1 MFDSSLKVKVI
12 LLSWWRERRSR
23 WRRSGGRS
31 EQLEE
36 RLGSPSRGREF
47 LRGPSAQWLVERD
60 REMTVAAINVKPPS
74 HLANMITELAIG
86 LRLLIIVQLSGAW
99 SQPINSP
106 PILHV
111 ERKWIIPDTEPIDS
125 VVTKA
130 RGDDLEGDQ
139 LEFGLEQV
147 QTYNL
152 NIGHS
157 GPLPFTIDSRTGV
170 VRTNQSLTGL
180 GNSSLNLY
188 VTVTDGTYTQ
198 KTGVWVVILDS
209 KNPDNSDAASGG
221 RPKFDIPLQMRP
233 PGFPLEPPPNLG
245 RPPIPPLPPKPPPLP
260 TQPPPPIAEA
270 KETTKKPGTD
280 GSRSNTTSSTT
291 FSTAENQNTSPQPAA
306 GPKLKNPPQPPK
318 PEHAPP
324 SPPTPP
330 SPSPPYPN
338 VYPPPPHPNITD
350 IALTVIPVTMVTIA
364 FSVVVIAAF
373 LFRRRIC
380 GSTKKKKKKKAS
392 KKDDMT
398 KKSSSGLGGE
408 EPMVLQHWRGPRA
421 LSNRYTAWDPD
432 GTSPAM
438 PQTDAPSVP
447 LFKPK
452 DKWEFPRHQLKVFN
466 ILGEGCFGQ
475 VWKCEARDIIEGEPG
490 PKIVAV
496 KTLKENAGEREMSDL
511 VSELQILKML
521 EPHPNVVRLLGCCT
535 EKDPI
540 FVIMEYVANGKLQSF
555 LRSSR
560 ASRFYDNMHG
570 KSNSLTSRQ
579 LTSFCYQVARGMEFL
594 SSKGIIHRDL
604 AARNVLVDTDHTCKV
619 ADFGFARDV
628 VASHVYERKSE
639 GRLPIRWMAPESLY
653 DNVFSVK
660 SDVWSFGVLIW
671 EIVTLGSTP
680 YPGLS
685 AMEVM
690 KRVKEGERLEKPEH
704 CRRELYNI
712 MYYCWDGEAGKRPD
726 FTELV
731 DLLGQLLLSET
742 EYIELQRFPD
752 HSYYNMVSLSGEKV

>member
-1 MFDSSLKVKVI
+1 TPTHNQRRLPCESFKSFPVPTR
-12 LLSWWRERRSR
+12 LLRQVQVYRREVSQ
-23 WRRSGGRS
+23 RSGRSLDARVQVPAGHKFVPLCLPSEGGENAQLPSCRPANYSCSNIGRRFRPDGS
-31 EQLEE
+31 ENSISIIFLEKVVVA
-36 RLGSPSRGREF
+36 LSFSRCDLTSVGHLF
-47 LRGPSAQWLVERD
+47 DYCLFQ
-60 REMTVAAINVKPPS
+60 NVDAWIFNI
-74 HLANMITELAIG
+74 HAN
-86 LRLLIIVQLSGAW
+86 VQLLAVNAAHVHPLIFLSSGKYRPNQGYSRINKKGAW

-291 FSTAENQNTSPQPAA
+291 FSTAENPNTSPQPAA

-392 KKDDMT
+392 KKDDMVT
-398 KKSSSGLGGE
+398 KLTYFIERLFTATWLREMFSSTRTIRVKLPISDSPE
-408 EPMVLQHWRGPRA
+408 
-421 LSNRYTAWDPD
+421 
-432 GTSPAM
+432 TSSLA
-438 PQTDAPSVP
+438 TSTNGS
-447 LFKPK
+447 PK
-452 DKWEFPRHQLKVFN
+452 DGSLSGTNYRKFKFSL
-466 ILGEGCFGQ
+466 
-475 VWKCEARDIIEGEPG
+475 
-490 PKIVAV
+490 
-496 KTLKENAGEREMSDL
+496 
-511 VSELQILKML
+511 
-521 EPHPNVVRLLGCCT
+521 
-535 EKDPI
+535 
-540 FVIMEYVANGKLQSF
+540 F
-555 LRSSR
+555 LRWIPTTTCSP
-560 ASRFYDNMHG
+560 N
-570 KSNSLTSRQ
+570 
-579 LTSFCYQVARGMEFL
+579 FC
-594 SSKGIIHRDL
+594 
-604 AARNVLVDTDHTCKV
+604 RN
-619 ADFGFARDV
+619 F
-628 VASHVYERKSE
+628 
-639 GRLPIRWMAPESLY
+639 RWMAPESLY

-690 KRVKEGERLEKPEH
+690 KR
-704 CRRELYNI
+704 
-712 MYYCWDGEAGKRPD
+712 
-726 FTELV
+726 
-731 DLLGQLLLSET
+731 
-742 EYIELQRFPD
+742 
-752 HSYYNMVSLSGEKV
+752 